1 MLRYLNNLPHSE
13 AAHLLRLH
21 DYFYNKQH
29 LFIVTEVV
37 STFPPFRI
45 AASEQSLRV
54 QLLGAVVPAEILHAP
69 AGPPHSAAG
78 SGGVTI
84 HPRAQRRA
92 LRPQAGEHSSLRHSR
107 VICPPNLL
115 RSAQVKLV
123 DFGGANFI
131 RSIRDVGTHPYIQSR
146 SYRAPEIILK
156 MAFDERIDLWS
167 LGCIAAEL
175 VTGEL
180 LFDNS
185 SVAALLTSASAILG
199 PIPAYLLRVAGL
211 EGIRQGG
218 RTFVKMEKGLWELE
232 PPRRDLR
239 SVLQTED
246 WDFVDFVWG
255 LLQWDPMER
264 MTASQALKH
273 PFIARE
279 RECER
284 FEWEGV

>member
-1 MLRYLNNLPHSE
+1 M
-13 AAHLLRLH
+13 
-21 DYFYNKQH
+21 
-29 LFIVTEVV
+29 
-37 STFPPFRI
+37 
-45 AASEQSLRV
+45 
-54 QLLGAVVPAEILHAP
+54 
-69 AGPPHSAAG
+69 
-78 SGGVTI
+78 
-84 HPRAQRRA
+84 
-92 LRPQAGEHSSLRHSR
+92 
-107 VICPPNLL
+107 
-115 RSAQVKLV
+115 
-123 DFGGANFI
+123 
-131 RSIRDVGTHPYIQSR
+131 
-146 SYRAPEIILK
+146 
-156 MAFDERIDLWS
+156 
-167 LGCIAAEL
+167 
-175 VTGEL
+175 